1 VIGCVAV
8 VEYVVVA
15 AAIDK
20 LRNAVAGL
28 RYGSGEK
35 ERTHQASA
43 ILRKVKV
50 R

>member
-1 VIGCVAV
+1 MLLPLYFESMSGILL
-8 VEYVVVA
+8 EE
-15 AAIDK
+15 
-20 LRNAVAGL
+20 AGL

-35 ERTHQASA
+35 ERAHQASA